1 MALNVSTPISSWMNT
16 YQRSHAEFV
25 IATAMSGTDYEEAR
39 YKISSFT
46 YVEAVS
52 NTELALL

>member
-1 MALNVSTPISSWMNT
+1 MDEGE
-16 YQRSHAEFV
+16 RSHAEF
-25 IATAMSGTDYEEAR
+25 IITTAISGTDYEEAR